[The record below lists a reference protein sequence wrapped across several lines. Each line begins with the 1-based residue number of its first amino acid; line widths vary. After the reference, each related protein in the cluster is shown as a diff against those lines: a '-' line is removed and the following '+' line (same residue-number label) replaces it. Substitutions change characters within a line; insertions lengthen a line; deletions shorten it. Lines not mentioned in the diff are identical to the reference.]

1 MLVCGVLAPRGPSG
15 RLLGAVRRRRFVLV
29 TSPALLDE
37 LVDVLLRPRMHRH
50 ARLSFRDVARLR
62 AALELA
68 ADVVPGVYQVEMVAR
83 DPDDDVVVG
92 CALEGDA
99 GFLVTED
106 KAVRQLKVIRVAGHR
121 PVQIV
126 RPSDFLPLLRRR

>member
-1 MLVCGVLAPRGPSG
+1 MVA
-15 RLLGAVRRRRFVLV
+15 
-29 TSPALLDE
+29 SPPLLDE
-37 LVDVLLRPRMHRH
+37 LVDVLLRPRMQRH
-50 ARLSFRDVARLR
+50 ARLTTRHVARLR
-62 AALELA
+62 AAFA
-68 ADVVPGVYQVEMVAR
+68 RQADEVPGLYQVEMVDR

-106 KAVRQLKVIRVAGHR
+106 KAVRSLKVIRVAGHR

-126 RPSDFLPLLRRR
+126 GTTAFLRALGRRT